1 MKEIDV
7 NKTLYE
13 LTGLYPELIDIL
25 GEFGFMGVKNPIVRK
40 TLGKKTSLL
49 EGCKKQGKKL
59 DEVIANLEEKG
70 FTVLQ

>member
-13 LTGLYPELIDIL
+13 LTVQYPELIDIL
-25 GEFGFMGVKNPIVRK
+25 GDLGFMGVKNPIVRK
-40 TLGKKTSLL
+40 TLGKKTSLR
-49 EGCKKQGKKL
+49 EGCKKQGKNL
-59 DEVIANLEEKG
+59 DEVKAKLEEKG

>member
-13 LTGLYPELIDIL
+13 LTGQYPELIDIL
-25 GEFGFMGVKNPIVRK
+25 ADLGFMGVKNPIIRK

-49 EGCKKQGKKL
+49 EGCKKQGKNL
-59 DEVIANLEEKG
+59 DEVTANLKEKG